1 MFKKIKKRS
10 DEDTKEIVRKLLD
23 VHNIDTVYKDIYLHR
38 ARVFSSD
45 ILPYD
50 RYHDLVLD
58 RSLISK
64 LQNKIS
70 IAMEKSDWNSVKELA
85 ERIRKIK
92 ERSDD
97 NHSMLDLGK
106 EVYDNL
112 DDIRIS
118 PFLSGLYHFEGFSS
132 KKLPALR
139 DRLIEQLR
147 GLQIEDPSYKDF
159 YRLRRDFF
167 LSIPYRD
174 GKFRKN
180 CRVVYVTK
188 RFCR

>member
-38 ARVFSSD
+38 ARVFFSD

-85 ERIRKIK
+85 ERVRKIK

-106 EVYDNL
+106 E
-112 DDIRIS
+112 IWT
-118 PFLSGLYHFEGFSS
+118 HFDGYEIS
-132 KKLPALR
+132 KKGKLSAIAGGDSR
-139 DRLIEQLR
+139 FGGIYDLISLGREYSADHLIVR
-147 GLQIEDPSYKDF
+147 F
-159 YRLRRDFF
+159 A
-167 LSIPYRD
+167 
-174 GKFRKN
+174 
-180 CRVVYVTK
+180 VVQ
-188 RFCR
+188 RERMLIR